1 VLWTAVWI
9 ATKYGPTGKPGLTA
23 DQLTTVDDSASARAQ
38 FLANRP
44 ISEDRLVPEDPALGL
59 IAFSSPFDPEPSLRI
74 ESGRIVEL
82 DGVPEAEFDLLDEF
96 IARHAIDLEVAED
109 AMALPVVEFARM
121 IVDPGVPRAEVTR
134 LTAGMTPAK
143 IAATLALLTPV
154 EILQAIQK
162 MRVRRTPSIQAHV
175 TNRVDHPLLMAAD
188 SAAAV
193 ALGFRELETT
203 VPVLRHAPSNALAL
217 LIGSQ
222 VGQPGALT
230 QCSVEERTEL
240 ELGMRG
246 LTTYAE
252 TVSVYGTEQVF
263 VDGDDTPWSKAF
275 LASCYASRGLKMR
288 FTSGSGAEVLMG
300 ASEGKSMLYLEA
312 RCIAV
317 TRAAGSQGVQNGGI
331 DGVNV
336 TASVP
341 GGMREVI
348 AENLCVMLHD
358 LESCSGNDTL
368 MSASD
373 IRRTAH
379 TFPLLLAGA
388 DFLFS
393 GFGSIP
399 AYDNA
404 FGPSNMNAE
413 DLDDYLV
420 VQRDWGF
427 EGGLRWREDDE
438 LLAVRRRAAEA
449 CRAVYA
455 ELGLARFSD
464 EDVEACVRAHGSSD
478 VPELASD
485 LAGVASERIMDNGM
499 TALDA
504 VRALHTSGYEL
515 EAERVLEMIRQ
526 RLLGDLLQTSAIL
539 DEEMNVLSSL
549 TDPNDYAGPG
559 TGYRLSPERA
569 RQIARVR
576 QVWSVGDLVD
586 GQAQAEGSI
595 HLHEK
600 GPALAGTRPD
610 EVVIGV
616 SAAMGRE
623 LWVALNGMTVAEV
636 LRELTGGIEDEG
648 LSWRV
653 VRVLRT
659 IDLGLMGSTAARL
672 SGSGVGIGL
681 QAKGTVLIHRADL
694 PPLANLELFSIAPR
708 ITPELYRQLGRNAAL
723 YAKGFDPEPL
733 LLPESSE
740 PLGPKHHARV
750 VQLVAIE
757 RRLSEDADPVELV
770 AEWPS

>member
-1 VLWTAVWI
+1 MYVEDT
-9 ATKYGPTGKPGLTA
+9 
-23 DQLTTVDDSASARAQ
+23 ASARSE

-44 ISEDRLVPEDPALGL
+44 ISQDNLVPEDPALGL

-74 ESGRIVEL
+74 EGGRVVEL
-82 DGVPEAEFDLLDEF
+82 DGKPEAEFDMLDEF
-96 IARHAIDLEVAED
+96 IARRGIDVRVAEE
-109 AMALPVVEFARM
+109 AMATPTVEFARM
-121 IVDPGVPRAEVTR
+121 IVDPGVPRPEIAR

-143 IAATLALLTPV
+143 IAATLTLLTPV

-175 TNRVDHPLLMAAD
+175 TNRVDHPLLIAAD
-188 SAAAV
+188 AASAV

-203 VPVLRHAPSNALAL
+203 VPVLHHAPSNALAL

-240 ELGMRG
+240 ELGLRG

-300 ASEGKSMLYLEA
+300 ESEGKSMLYLEA

-317 TRAAGSQGVQNGGI
+317 TRAAGAQGVQNGGI

-341 GGMREVI
+341 DGMREVI
-348 AENLCVMLHD
+348 AENLCVMLHG
-358 LESCSGNDTL
+358 LESCTGNDTL

-379 TFPLLLAGA
+379 TLPLLLAGT

-427 EGGLRWREDDE
+427 EGGLRWREDAE
-438 LLAVRRRAAEA
+438 LMALRRRAADA
-449 CRAVYA
+449 CRAVFE
-455 ELGLARFSD
+455 ELELARFSD
-464 EDVEACVRAHGSSD
+464 EDVDACVAAHGSLD
-478 VPELASD
+478 VPALAPD
-485 LAGVASERIMDNGM
+485 LPGRASERIMDGGV

-504 VRALHTSGYEL
+504 VRALFECGFEL

-526 RLLGDLLQTSAIL
+526 RLLGDVLQTSAIL
-539 DEEMNVLSSL
+539 DEDLHVLSGLS
-549 TDPNDYAGPG
+549 DPNDYSGPG
-559 TGYRLSPERA
+559 TGYRMSRKRRDEV
-569 RQIARVR
+569 ARVR
-576 QVWSVGDLVD
+576 QVWSAADVAAE
-586 GQAQAEGSI
+586 QAGSEGCI
-595 HLHEK
+595 QLHEK
-600 GPALAGTRPD
+600 GLAIAGTRSD
-610 EVVIGV
+610 EVVVGV
-616 SAAMGRE
+616 SAALGRE
-623 LWVALNGMTVAEV
+623 TWVALSGMTVAEV
-636 LRELTGGIEDEG
+636 LRQVVAGIEDEG
-648 LSWRV
+648 LTWRI
-653 VRVLRT
+653 VRVRRS
-659 IDLGLMGSTAARL
+659 IDLGLIGSTAARL
-672 SGSGVGIGL
+672 SGSGVSVGL
-681 QAKGTVLIHRADL
+681 QAKGTALIHRADL

-708 ITPELYRQLGRNAAL
+708 ITPELYRELGRNAAR
-723 YAKGFDPEPL
+723 YAQGLAPEPL

-740 PLGPKHHARV
+740 PLGPRYHARV
-750 VQLVAIE
+750 VQLVATE

-770 AEWPS
+770 AEWPR